1 MSAISRHMLHAASS
15 ALDLPAS
22 APEAVVFGGAGDL
35 PSHFATTDLAAAS
48 VGAAALAVRELM
60 AAQGGAAAAVRVDRR
75 LASLWFGWSIH
86 PVGWELPPLW
96 DAVAG
101 DYATADGWIRL
112 HTNARHHRDAALAV
126 LGCAAEREAV
136 ARVVASWR
144 GEELEA
150 AVVGQ
155 GGCAA
160 MMRSAAEW
168 RGHPQGR
175 AVAAEALIAIAT
187 APADASLASAGGS
200 LAPASLAPGRAGS
213 GRGWAATPSRPLAG
227 LKVLDLTRVL
237 AGPVATRFLAGY
249 GADVLRIDPPGWN
262 EPGVIPEVT
271 LGKRCA
277 RLDLAR
283 LADRAIFEGLLAEA
297 DILVHGYR
305 ADALERLGYGEPMRR
320 RLNPG
325 LIDVALDAYGWTGPW
340 AGRRGFDSLVQ
351 MSCGIARHGMLAQ
364 GAGKPVPLPVQALDH
379 ATGYLMAAAVVR
391 GLLYRLQQNR
401 AMQARLSLAGVA
413 RLLADM
419 PIDDSAAGSAAGGGP
434 QPMAPGGGAD
444 LAPALEQTE
453 WGPARRY
460 RAPAEIDGAPM
471 RWDRPAAS
479 LGSAAPRWGAD

>member
-1 MSAISRHMLHAASS
+1 MLHAASS
-15 ALDLPAS
+15 ALDLPAA
-22 APEAVVFGGAGDL
+22 APEVVVFGGVGDL
-35 PSHFATTDLAAAS
+35 PSYFATTDLAAAS
-48 VGAAALAVRELM
+48 VGAAVLAVRELM
-60 AAQGGAAAAVRVDRR
+60 VAQGVAAGAVRVDRR

-86 PVGWELPPLW
+86 PVGWERPPLW

-112 HTNARHHRDAALAV
+112 HTNASHHRAAALAV
-126 LGCAAEREAV
+126 LGCAPEREAV

-144 GEELEA
+144 GEELET

-160 MMRSAAEW
+160 VMRPAAAW
-168 RGHPQGR
+168 REHPQGR
-175 AVAAEALIAIAT
+175 AVAAEPLIALAA
-187 APADASLASAGGS
+187 APAGIGAE
-200 LAPASLAPGRAGS
+200 
-213 GRGWAATPSRPLAG
+213 RGWAATPSRPLAG

-262 EPGVIPEVT
+262 EPGVIPEVA

-277 RLDLAR
+277 RLDLTR
-283 LADRAIFEGLLAEA
+283 SADRAIFESLLAEA
-297 DILVHGYR
+297 DVLVHGYR
-305 ADALERLGYGEPMRR
+305 ADALERLGYGAQMRR

-325 LIDVALDAYGWTGPW
+325 LVDVALDAYGWSGPW

-351 MSCGIARHGMLAQ
+351 MSCGIARHGMQAQ

-379 ATGYLMAAAVVR
+379 ATGYLMAAAAVR
-391 GLLYRLQQNR
+391 GLLYRLNENR
-401 AMQARLSLAGVA
+401 AMQARLSLARVA
-413 RLLADM
+413 RLLADT
-419 PIDDSAAGSAAGGGP
+419 PPDGSAQA
-434 QPMAPGGGAD
+434 MAASGEAD

-460 RAPAEIDGAPM
+460 RAPAGIDGAPM
-471 RWDRPAAS
+471 RWDRPASS

>member
-1 MSAISRHMLHAASS
+1 MSVISLRMLGAISS
-15 ALDLPAS
+15 ALGLPV
-22 APEAVVFGGAGDL
+22 EAVVFGGAGDL
-35 PSHFATTDLAAAS
+35 PGCFAVTDLAAAS
-48 VGAAALAVRELM
+48 VGAAALAVEQLIV
-60 AAQGGAAAAVRVDRR
+60 AQGGAARAVRVDRR
-75 LASLWFGWSIH
+75 LASLWFGWSLH
-86 PVGWELPPLW
+86 PLGWERPPLW

-101 DYATADGWIRL
+101 DYPTADGWIRL

-126 LGCAAEREAV
+126 LGCAVDREAV
-136 ARVVASWR
+136 ASAVAAWR
-144 GEELEA
+144 GEALEA
-150 AVVGQ
+150 AVVGR

-160 MMRSAAEW
+160 VMRSAEQWGA
-168 RGHPQGR
+168 HPQGR
-175 AVAAEALIAIAT
+175 AVAAEPLIAIAS
-187 APADASLASAGGS
+187 ALAGA
-200 LAPASLAPGRAGS
+200 

-277 RLDLAR
+277 RLDLKQP
-283 LADRAIFEGLLAEA
+283 ADRAIFEGLLAEA

-305 ADALERLGYGEPMRR
+305 ADALERMGYGAQMRR
-320 RLNPG
+320 QINPG

-351 MSCGIARHGMLAQ
+351 MSCGIAEHGMREQ
-364 GAGKPVPLPVQALDH
+364 GASKPVPLPVQALDH
-379 ATGYLMAAAVVR
+379 ATGYLIAAAVVR
-391 GLLYRLQQNR
+391 GLLYRLQDKR
-401 AMQARLSLAGVA
+401 AMQARLSLARVA
-413 RLLADM
+413 EFLVAH
-419 PIDDSAAGSAAGGGP
+419 PAAGGAP
-434 QPMAPGGGAD
+434 LAPGGEAD
-444 LAPALEQTE
+444 LATELERTE

-471 RWDRPAAS
+471 RWDRPASS